1 LIEYCQYI
9 LCKRKASRDGF
20 CVHHAKYFARP
31 KVKKTGISRV
41 SEKRIAE
48 AKKYKKIVVEILTT
62 RPQCEINSPV
72 CTIKAQGLDHMQKR
86 SPNNYLLQSNLK
98 SACNACNLYKELYPG
113 WAEANGH
120 SISRFKK

>member
-1 LIEYCQYI
+1 
-9 LCKRKASRDGF
+9 
-20 CVHHAKYFARP
+20 
-31 KVKKTGISRV
+31 
-41 SEKRIAE
+41 
-48 AKKYKKIVVEILTT
+48 LTT

-86 SPNNYLLQSNLK
+86 SPNNYLLHSNLK